1 MTVLIIVDI
10 ILVILGIVILTG
22 KGDFLIAG
30 YNTAKKEEKE
40 RKELKRQ
47 IDKLMKDY
55 SKEKIDGDT
64 YFKKM
69 MDLTTSFQKKHK
81 K

>member
-1 MTVLIIVDI
+1 M
-10 ILVILGIVILTG
+10 GWF
-22 KGDFLIAG
+22 KKSEDF
-30 YNTAKKEEKE
+30 EEE
-40 RKELKRQ
+40 RKGLKKK

-55 SKEKIDGDT
+55 DKEKIDGDT

-69 MDLTTSFQKKHK
+69 MDLTSSYKNKKK

>member
-1 MTVLIIVDI
+1 MDS
-10 ILVILGIVILTG
+10 
-22 KGDFLIAG
+22 
-30 YNTAKKEEKE
+30 
-40 RKELKRQ
+40 
-47 IDKLMKDY
+47 Y

-69 MDLTTSFQKKHK
+69 MDLTTSAKKRK

>member
-1 MTVLIIVDI
+1 MLPGTVNSYQLMIKQWRVKMG
-10 ILVILGIVILTG
+10 LFR
-22 KGDFLIAG
+22 KS
-30 YNTAKKEEKE
+30 KEEKE

-64 YFKKM
+64 YLKKM
-69 MDLTTSFQKKHK
+69 MDLTTSHQKKK